1 MKFCVTIG
9 VLVYTYMDN
18 NRLAKGVFMLEEDP
32 GSEYKTQTFIKLNM
46 ALELPLGRSPLSSNI
61 IQGWKNILQKEVA
74 VILKFIWLGG
84 IPVL

>member
-32 GSEYKTQTFIKLNM
+32 GSEYKTQNLKLNV
-46 ALELPLGRSPLSSNI
+46 ALE
-61 IQGWKNILQKEVA
+61 
-74 VILKFIWLGG
+74 
-84 IPVL
+84 